1 MAEEPEYD
9 AFLSYSHALDQR
21 LAPAVQNELQSFAKP
36 WYRRR
41 SLRIF
46 RDRTN
51 LAADPGLWASIEQ
64 ALRASRWFILL
75 ASPEAARSQ
84 WVAREVEFWLREK
97 SADTLLIVLAGGE
110 LVWGGDDIDWS
121 RTDAL
126 PEVLRGAFHAEP
138 RWVDLSWLS
147 DAEQVDRANPR
158 FRECIA
164 DLAAPLRDMSKDELI
179 GEHIQHHRRN
189 LRTAWGA
196 VSALAMLLVVALVA
210 TAIAVNQGNL
220 AQERAD
226 VAMTRLLA
234 SAAREN
240 LSTRLD
246 LGQLLAV
253 EAYRMRPGPETSS
266 ALLEAVTATP
276 QLVGYHPAGSEVTA
290 LSSTGDVLVAGTK
303 SGRILRWDLAGEPRR
318 AEDVTVAVPAPFAVE
333 ASADGTRLAAT
344 DGNATVVVEPSS
356 GRQVRVEARRA
367 VDQIALS
374 ADGRLLASTEDAGDI
389 VLHDAATGAE
399 LRRAPIPWEIADP
412 DKIAFLDDQRLMLGT
427 VTGSAAY
434 LALQDLRVLAEVGA
448 RSPQNRFFS
457 AYSPNGDFFG
467 FAAND
472 PVVGGFVFE
481 GMPADE
487 RTGTPPKPQRRQEF
501 SPRTYPE
508 VLAVAAGGSGFAVAV
523 SGLLQVF
530 GDRLSEGFLEV
541 PGNSQLN
548 RLSFSG
554 DGRYLAG
561 STGDSVVLWD
571 LDQTDRLAERIAAD
585 EPDDYSFIGKPDL
598 AVDPGGENAL
608 VLPKLGAEHLRR
620 VGLRDGSDEKEFAAF
635 DAQRAIWVRSGESVL
650 MASTDGTAR
659 LISAADP
666 ADVQAT
672 WDSPGGVDMS
682 GSPEPALI
690 MREVPGDRVV
700 VVDQDGRVVVRSL
713 PDGEVLQDLR
723 GPWPQWLSAEGDVAS
738 AMAISPSGEHVALI
752 DRNVLVVIDL
762 RAARAVLVSP
772 GGGDDVEFTPAGE
785 LLVQRSY
792 GQVEVWNVPQGSQ
805 ARTLEASD
813 LLEDSMAVSADGRY
827 AAGVRGDGLLV
838 LLDLASGGRIGQF
851 SLPQPASGITGAV
864 GRSTTIAFTPD
875 SRELLSL
882 TSGGELL
889 RWPLDPRAWAQ
900 RACAAAGRDLTPQE
914 WRQVTGTEPPA
925 DLRCM
930 R

>member
-110 LVWGGDDIDWS
+110 LVWGGDDI
-121 RTDAL
+121 
-126 PEVLRGAFHAEP
+126 
-138 RWVDLSWLS
+138 
-147 DAEQVDRANPR
+147 
-158 FRECIA
+158 
-164 DLAAPLRDMSKDELI
+164 
-179 GEHIQHHRRN
+179 
-189 LRTAWGA
+189 
-196 VSALAMLLVVALVA
+196 
-210 TAIAVNQGNL
+210 
-220 AQERAD
+220 
-226 VAMTRLLA
+226 
-234 SAAREN
+234 
-240 LSTRLD
+240 
-246 LGQLLAV
+246 
-253 EAYRMRPGPETSS
+253 
-266 ALLEAVTATP
+266 
-276 QLVGYHPAGSEVTA
+276 
-290 LSSTGDVLVAGTK
+290 
-303 SGRILRWDLAGEPRR
+303 
-318 AEDVTVAVPAPFAVE
+318 
-333 ASADGTRLAAT
+333 
-344 DGNATVVVEPSS
+344 
-356 GRQVRVEARRA
+356 
-367 VDQIALS
+367 
-374 ADGRLLASTEDAGDI
+374 
-389 VLHDAATGAE
+389 
-399 LRRAPIPWEIADP
+399 
-412 DKIAFLDDQRLMLGT
+412 
-427 VTGSAAY
+427 
-434 LALQDLRVLAEVGA
+434 
-448 RSPQNRFFS
+448 
-457 AYSPNGDFFG
+457 
-467 FAAND
+467 
-472 PVVGGFVFE
+472 
-481 GMPADE
+481 
-487 RTGTPPKPQRRQEF
+487 
-501 SPRTYPE
+501 
-508 VLAVAAGGSGFAVAV
+508 AV

-530 GDRLSEGFLEV
+530 GDRLPEGFLEV

-571 LDQTDRLAERIAAD
+571 LDQTDRLAERIATD

-598 AVDPGGENAL
+598 AVDPGGENAF

-620 VGLRDGSDEKEFAAF
+620 VGLRD
-635 DAQRAIWVRSGESVL
+635 
-650 MASTDGTAR
+650 
-659 LISAADP
+659 
-666 ADVQAT
+666 
-672 WDSPGGVDMS
+672 
-682 GSPEPALI
+682 
-690 MREVPGDRVV
+690 
-700 VVDQDGRVVVRSL
+700 
-713 PDGEVLQDLR
+713 
-723 GPWPQWLSAEGDVAS
+723 
-738 AMAISPSGEHVALI
+738 GEHVALI

-772 GGGDDVEFTPAGE
+772 GGGDDVEFTSAGE

-792 GQVEVWNVPQGSQ
+792 GQVEVWNVPQGRQ
-805 ARTLEASD
+805 VRTLEASD

-864 GRSTTIAFTPD
+864 GRSTAIAFTPD

-900 RACAAAGRDLTPQE
+900 RACAAAGRDLTSQE
-914 WRQVTGTEPPA
+914 WRLVVGTEPAA